1 MPAFS
6 MEKIRGLQPDTSAAP
21 WSLTLKNKEIDRLIA
36 LANDIGKKHSIVAPD
51 DVGTVRWSFLKETVV
66 DNWEDDKVA
75 TILAS
80 IVAAPLLV
88 VGQALEGTANGIQSI
103 SNLSA
108 KKQLEYVQ
116 YCLAI
121 LKYLESE
128 NALVE

>member
-1 MPAFS
+1 MLEPS
-6 MEKIRGLQPDTSAAP
+6 DGRSWK
-21 WSLTLKNKEIDRLIA
+21 RLLLI
-36 LANDIGKKHSIVAPD
+36 I
-51 DVGTVRWSFLKETVV
+51 
-66 DNWEDDKVA
+66 DKVA